1 MTMGSASGS
10 GSGTEAGGSVEVRVF
25 EAVSITAGDGTTTAI
40 GSLQQKVLLT
50 LLVAQKGASV
60 GLDDIADE
68 LWPNT
73 RPPRWRGCIATLA
86 NSLRSAAK
94 DRDFAVATARGYTLH
109 RYPHRVRT
117 DVDELQE
124 RVEEARAAEE
134 QERYDLAEESA
145 RRAVTCYGSGPWTT
159 DPWGWSDLAA
169 DAARVLGV
177 ALLRRGAYAACVVE
191 LRRVLEFFDWHE
203 GLWACLIYAQH
214 GLGSARRAR
223 EMARAAKEAV
233 GGSTPLLARVE
244 QQLDSAE
251 PCTRWFFPTSAT
263 A

>member
-1 MTMGSASGS
+1 MGSGADSGP
-10 GSGTEAGGSVEVRVF
+10 GTDAKTSVDVRVF
-25 EAVSITAGDGTTTAI
+25 ETVVITATDGSTTAI

-68 LWPNT
+68 LWPDV

-94 DRDFAVATARGYTLH
+94 DRDFAVSTARGYTLH
-109 RYPHRVRT
+109 RCPDRVHT

-124 RVEEARAAEE
+124 CVEEARGAEA
-134 QERYDLAEESA
+134 QGRYDLAEESA

-169 DAARVLGV
+169 DAARLLGV

-191 LRRVLEFFDWHE
+191 LRRALEFFDWHE

-223 EMARAAKEAV
+223 EMARAAKDAV

-244 QQLDSAE
+244 QQLESAE
-251 PCTRWFFPTSAT
+251 PSAKWFFPTSAT

>member
-1 MTMGSASGS
+1 MPMGSGADSGPS
-10 GSGTEAGGSVEVRVF
+10 AEPGTAIEVRVF
-25 EAVSITAGDGTTTAI
+25 ETVSITAADSTTKTI

-68 LWPNT
+68 LWPDV

-86 NSLRSAAK
+86 TSLRSAAK
-94 DRDFAVATARGYTLH
+94 DRDFAAFTARGYTLH
-109 RYPHRVRT
+109 RCADRVRT

-124 RVEEARAAEE
+124 RVEQARAAEE
-134 QERYDLAEESA
+134 QGRYDVAEASA
-145 RRAVTCYGSGPWTT
+145 REALTFYGSGPWTT

-169 DAARVLGV
+169 DAARVLGL
-177 ALLRRGAYAACVVE
+177 ALFRRAAYAACVVE
-191 LRRVLEFFDWHE
+191 LRRALELFEWHE
-203 GLWACLIYAQH
+203 GLWACLVYAQH
-214 GLGSARRAR
+214 KLGSDRRAR
-223 EMARAAKEAV
+223 ELARAAKEAV
-233 GGSTPLLARVE
+233 GGPTPLLAKVE

-251 PCTRWFFPTSAT
+251 PSARWFLPTSAT